1 MNGDH
6 DAYLKHRCWVSDTTK
21 IRTCETNTN
30 NTSSGNPI
38 STHLATY
45 TKARYQNWIIIFYQL
60 TMHAVNL
67 NMQHKAYPR
76 KAQLIQPKT
85 NKRYQRNCWEWT

>member
-1 MNGDH
+1 MEHMGYKLHDNHQPLLTNLVPQKPMLERYRNMNGDH

-45 TKARYQNWIIIFYQL
+45 TKARYQN
-60 TMHAVNL
+60 
-67 NMQHKAYPR
+67 
-76 KAQLIQPKT
+76 
-85 NKRYQRNCWEWT
+85 